1 MDGGTEGW
9 LNTVNARTPVELIEM
24 YLWIDKENENAIVF
38 LVILFQS
45 LYLLLVIIKFDK
57 NIVRFSCIEYWY
69 ILTPLVELVT
79 V

>member
-24 YLWIDKENENAIVF
+24 YLWIDKENENTIVF

-45 LYLLLVIIKFDK
+45 LYLLLVFIKFDK

>member
-24 YLWIDKENENAIVF
+24 YLWIDKENENTIVF

-45 LYLLLVIIKFDK
+45 LYLLLVFIKFYK
-57 NIVRFSCIEYWY
+57 NIVRFSCKEYWY